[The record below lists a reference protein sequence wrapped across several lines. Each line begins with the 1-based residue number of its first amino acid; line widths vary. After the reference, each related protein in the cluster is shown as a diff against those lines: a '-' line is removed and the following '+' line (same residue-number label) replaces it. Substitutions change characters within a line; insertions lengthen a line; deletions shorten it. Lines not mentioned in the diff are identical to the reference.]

1 MEYQNM
7 GHHVSIEGR
16 ERVTITQV
24 ADVDAFDEA
33 ALWANLKEG
42 AIEVTGQG
50 LNMEKL
56 DLEQGLLVVTGQ
68 IMSLTYTDKLKK
80 GKHGLLAGE
89 RK

>member
-1 MEYQNM
+1 MEN
-7 GHHVSIEGR
+7 HHIAIDNR
-16 ERVTITQV
+16 ERITVTQV

-42 AIEVTGQG
+42 SLEITGEK

-56 DLEQGLLVVTGQ
+56 DLEAGILVVTGR
-68 IMSLTYTDKLKK
+68 IHSLEYTDKKLKS
-80 GKHGLLAGE
+80 GGPLLQRFR